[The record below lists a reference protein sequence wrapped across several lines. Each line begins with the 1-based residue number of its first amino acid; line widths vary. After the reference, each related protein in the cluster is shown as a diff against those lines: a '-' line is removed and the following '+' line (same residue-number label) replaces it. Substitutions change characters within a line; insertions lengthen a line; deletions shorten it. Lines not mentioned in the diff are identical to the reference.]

1 MLPDDWLYQSW
12 LLQLQ
17 TWAAEGRLF
26 NAGVEALGLKR
37 GKTTQRLKRIVDRL
51 AKGDTCDLPPI
62 EVLPYRAMPGA
73 AGAYAESMGTIYLNK
88 HWLKTAKKKE
98 VLFILTA
105 EFGHHLDAQLKT
117 ADTSEDEGNRF
128 ASSLFKNAQ
137 KQPFNSTS
145 HELNNGLIFINNQ

>member
-1 MLPDDWLYQSW
+1 MSERVVPDDWLYQSW

-17 TWAAEGRLF
+17 VWATDGRLF

-88 HWLKTAKKKE
+88 HWLNNASTAAVKA
-98 VLFILTA
+98 VLTEEL
-105 EFGHHLDAQLKT
+105 GHHLDKVLSKE
-117 ADTSEDEGNRF
+117 DTQGDEGEVFVNLLIEPF
-128 ASSLFKNAQ
+128 
-137 KQPFNSTS
+137 FNSIT
-145 HELNNGLIFINNQ
+145 